1 MLCAPMT
8 AGQLSGLIARVHTI
22 TSLHTLRTMR
32 KAAIRI
38 VLVAAA
44 QLLLF
49 EALLQFSVHQR
60 ESTGE
65 LCTLAHGCLMLIGS
79 IWALLPA
86 FKDLWLRP
94 VRVILRGVAAGALF
108 TVLYAGDY
116 YYSWHLRPNLGLYR
130 EPDWVAEHPGFQR
143 DLRGRVQSNIWN
155 TASR

>member
-1 MLCAPMT
+1 MQKV
-8 AGQLSGLIARVHTI
+8 G
-22 TSLHTLRTMR
+22 
-32 KAAIRI
+32 IRI
-38 VLVAAA
+38 LLVAAV

-49 EALLQFSVHQR
+49 EAVLQFSVHQR

-65 LCTLAHGCLMLIGS
+65 LCTLAHACLMLIGS

-94 VRVILRGVAAGALF
+94 VRLIVRGVAAMALF
-108 TVLYAGDY
+108 VALYAGDY
-116 YYSWHLRPNLGLYR
+116 YYSWHLRPNLGLYQ

-143 DLRGRVQSNIWN
+143 ELRERIESNTWN